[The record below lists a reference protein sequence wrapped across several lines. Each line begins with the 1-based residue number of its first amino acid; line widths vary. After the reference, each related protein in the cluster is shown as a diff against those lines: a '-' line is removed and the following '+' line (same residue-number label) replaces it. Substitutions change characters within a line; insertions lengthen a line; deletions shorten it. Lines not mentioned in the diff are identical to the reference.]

1 MENCNSKTFVVGKD
15 QLSSFSEGEKKTYLL
30 ANGRGGYSS
39 LTSISSVAR
48 RDHAL
53 FISAKK
59 SPNFRIH
66 MVTNVEDKVDNIVP
80 LYSQRF
86 ATRTNNIFS
95 GNLLNQF
102 SFKYYP
108 SWSYKVGSL
117 EIIKEVCYEY
127 GKNTVVLHYKV
138 YNPTI
143 TKHSLTVTPLY
154 RLTLK
159 DDFPQYSDIIEKKEN
174 YVFNKTTNNKC
185 YVYSNGK
192 CKKHKEVS
200 FYSDMFFEYDSRDGR
215 DSIGRS
221 FKVNTFTFDIQKSE
235 EDFYIIFSD
244 NELKNELKDKSISDY
259 AFSIFTNEEK
269 RSKKL
274 IKKAELKN
282 EAANT
287 LVLACDKYISEREST
302 KGKTI
307 MAGYPFFGDWG
318 RDTMIALVGCVLVT
332 KRYDECK
339 SILRTF
345 SSYEKNGMMPN
356 IFPEG
361 KQDEPLYNTVDA
373 ALLFINSV
381 YLYYKETKDMD
392 FVNEMLPTM
401 KSIINNYKKGT
412 LFHIKMEK
420 DGLITSGEGI
430 EQLTWM
436 DVRFGDILPTP
447 RQGKAVEINAY
458 WYNALKIM
466 YKFTKKEEYND
477 LAENKVKPSFMSL
490 FWDEKNGYFKDVI
503 SKDEKNRS
511 SDSQIRPNQ
520 VFALTLPFIM
530 MDKEKAQR
538 ALNVVY
544 EHLYTPWG
552 LRSLSIK
559 DENFHPTYGGS
570 HFNRDMAYHQGTVWM
585 FPLGSYYLA
594 VIRFFENGKETVKRQ
609 LKYTE
614 TALNEGCLGQLA
626 EIYDGENP
634 NESQGCYA
642 QAWSVSEILRVYKAI
657 EEK

>member
-1 MENCNSKTFVVGKD
+1 
-15 QLSSFSEGEKKTYLL
+15 
-30 ANGRGGYSS
+30 
-39 LTSISSVAR
+39 
-48 RDHAL
+48 
-53 FISAKK
+53 
-59 SPNFRIH
+59 
-66 MVTNVEDKVDNIVP
+66 MVNV
-80 LYSQRF
+80 S
-86 ATRTNNIFS
+86 
-95 GNLLNQF
+95 
-102 SFKYYP
+102 
-108 SWSYKVGSL
+108 
-117 EIIKEVCYEY
+117 
-127 GKNTVVLHYKV
+127 
-138 YNPTI
+138 
-143 TKHSLTVTPLY
+143 
-154 RLTLK
+154 
-159 DDFPQYSDIIEKKEN
+159 
-174 YVFNKTTNNKC
+174 
-185 YVYSNGK
+185 
-192 CKKHKEVS
+192 
-200 FYSDMFFEYDSRDGR
+200 
-215 DSIGRS
+215 
-221 FKVNTFTFDIQKSE
+221 
-235 EDFYIIFSD
+235 
-244 NELKNELKDKSISDY
+244 
-259 AFSIFTNEEK
+259 
-269 RSKKL
+269 
-274 IKKAELKN
+274 
-282 EAANT
+282 
-287 LVLACDKYISEREST
+287 
-302 KGKTI
+302 
-307 MAGYPFFGDWG
+307 
-318 RDTMIALVGCVLVT
+318 DTMIALVGCVLVT

-520 VFALTLPFIM
+520 VFALTLPFII
-530 MDKEKAQR
+530 MDTEKAQR